1 MEQNTE
7 SVNIKIFITIWIG
20 QLVSTIGS
28 SMTGFAITIWAWEV
42 TGKAT
47 TLTLVAFFS
56 LLPSILIAPIS
67 GMIVDQWNR
76 KWLMIIGDIVA
87 VGLTV
92 VILLLYTTHH
102 LQIWHLYLEA
112 AIRGTF
118 NQLQSLAYS
127 ASISLM
133 MPKRHYA
140 RASSMEFLSGY
151 GADIVAPTLAGFLYL
166 TIGFVGISLIDI
178 FTFAIAIGT
187 VIFVHIPQPPLA
199 ETENQSRRNILYELG
214 FGLHYIKS
222 SKSLLALVILTLAFY
237 LFHDIGDALYSPMI
251 LARSGNNALVLG
263 SLASAAGFGGVTG
276 VVVFNAWGGFKRRIK
291 GVLFGMVGAGISK
304 IFFGLSQMPLIWIPA
319 QFCSSFNFPIN
330 GSSETAIWLAK
341 VPPNIQGRVFAARL
355 LLLQLVSAIAHLIAG
370 PLSDRVFEPVM
381 KSKGAAKFVFAGM
394 FGTGTG
400 AGMALLYV
408 LCAFCMLV
416 VGVCGYKFRILRD
429 IEVIMPDYDG
439 ES

>member
-1 MEQNTE
+1 MTQNTDLA
-7 SVNIKIFITIWIG
+7 NIRIFITIWIG

-47 TLTLVAFFS
+47 TLTLVAFFY

-67 GMIVDQWNR
+67 GVIVDRWNR
-76 KWLMIIGDIVA
+76 KWLMIIGDTVA

-92 VILLLYTTHH
+92 VILLLYKTHH
-102 LQIWHLYLEA
+102 LQIWHLYLEG

-127 ASISLM
+127 ASITLM

-151 GADIVAPTLAGFLYL
+151 GAEIVAPTLAGFLYL
-166 TIGFVGISLIDI
+166 TIGFAGILLIDI
-178 FTFAIAIGT
+178 LTFTIAIGT

-199 ETENQSRRNILYELG
+199 RKENQSRRNILYELG

-276 VVVFNAWGGFKRRIK
+276 VLVFTTWGGFNRRIK

-304 IFFGLSQMPLIWIPA
+304 IFFGLSQTPLIWIPA

-381 KSKGAAKFVFAGM
+381 KSEGAAKSVFGAM

-400 AGMALLYV
+400 AGIAVLYV
-408 LCAFCMLV
+408 LCAFSMLA
-416 VGVCGYKFRILRD
+416 VGVCGYKFQILRD
-429 IEVIMPDYDG
+429 IEIMMPDYDG
-439 ES
+439 EP